1 MTGSKNYTEAYL
13 ESCQTSMMKFFCSNT
28 SNCDYFHI
36 GFIIDIWNVHK
47 YSWSYSEKL
56 QHKVQNIIFSLFL
69 CTAEYGNNHIQGGI
83 YLFKVNN
90 ENTRKICQIC
100 LKLTIKRLER
110 HQGRRYSALNT
121 NIEQISHIFLAYA
134 VLNSNREMPTDIIFV
149 LSLQAR
155 NVLTRKDSSLCFFIF
170 VNHWEF
176 SDD

>member
-69 CTAEYGNNHIQGGI
+69 CKLSTEITI
-83 YLFKVNN
+83 SKVAFTCSKSTMKTP
-90 ENTRKICQIC
+90 EK
-100 LKLTIKRLER
+100 
-110 HQGRRYSALNT
+110 
-121 NIEQISHIFLAYA
+121 YA
-134 VLNSNREMPTDIIFV
+134 KSV
-149 LSLQAR
+149 
-155 NVLTRKDSSLCFFIF
+155 
-170 VNHWEF
+170 
-176 SDD
+176 